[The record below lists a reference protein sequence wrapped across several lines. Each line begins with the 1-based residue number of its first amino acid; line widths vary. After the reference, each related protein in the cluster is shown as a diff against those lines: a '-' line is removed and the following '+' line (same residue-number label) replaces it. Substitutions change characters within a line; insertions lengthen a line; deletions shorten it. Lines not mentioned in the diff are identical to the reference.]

1 MLYKQLIELFDIL
14 DSASA
19 SGAQVVEY
27 FRSIVPD
34 CQVETYPLE
43 GPKGHT
49 DMVRILIPGRNGKSK
64 GGSAK
69 TMGILGRLGGLGAR
83 PEQLGFV
90 SDGDGALTALAVAAK
105 LLDMQNKGDFL
116 EGDVYLA
123 THICPAAPT
132 RPHDPVPLMDSEPFR
147 ERVKEEAFARAE
159 HLDALISCDTTK
171 GNSII
176 NCRGFAISPTVKE
189 GWILKVSK
197 DLLQVFQN
205 TTGELPKVFAV
216 TNQDITPYGN
226 GIDHLNG
233 IMQPGTMTT
242 APMIGVAITTQSV
255 VAGCAT
261 GATHFEDETAK
272 GFGAGKIQFYD
283 KEEYERLIHRYGSL
297 RHLQTMGHEQ

>member
-1 MLYKQLIELFDIL
+1 M
-14 DSASA
+14 
-19 SGAQVVEY
+19 
-27 FRSIVPD
+27 
-34 CQVETYPLE
+34 
-43 GPKGHT
+43 
-49 DMVRILIPGRNGKSK
+49 IP
-64 GGSAK
+64 
-69 TMGILGRLGGLGAR
+69 
-83 PEQLGFV
+83 Q
-90 SDGDGALTALAVAAK
+90 
-105 LLDMQNKGDFL
+105 
-116 EGDVYLA
+116 
-123 THICPAAPT
+123 
-132 RPHDPVPLMDSEPFR
+132 
-147 ERVKEEAFARAE
+147 
-159 HLDALISCDTTK
+159 K

-261 GATHFEDETAK
+261 GATHFEDVEAAARFMLETAK